1 MPKREVKFRK
11 DGTAHEGHG
20 LGPTVPY
27 DQQPLPTAIQVMAK
41 NARPL
46 DLADAYKRGLID
58 QSDVNWDPKDPNS
71 NWRTVGGYRKLTPER
86 KGKFLEV
93 LELTGR
99 IGLAARAA
107 GVAQNTVRDHR
118 KADPLFNEACTEA
131 EQMYH
136 EVTAGL
142 ILAQARQ
149 GMKDIRY
156 DKEGNLLCERTTYET
171 QIRKLMLER
180 ADESYRM
187 TQKQQLEVTGGAVVV
202 PAPEGSVESWEDV
215 VRKHTGSA
223 PVGSGLGAAALTEGR
238 VVRRSGSDVVTDSAP
253 VGSGLGTDGAA
264 VDTDDGPATDVSPL
278 APAGEE

>member
-1 MPKREVKFRK
+1 MAKREVKFRK
-11 DGTAHEGHG
+11 DGEAHEGHG
-20 LGPTVPY
+20 LGPTIPY
-27 DQQPLPTAIQVMAK
+27 DQQPLPTAIEVMAK

-58 QSDVNWDPKDPNS
+58 KTDVNWDPKDPNS

-118 KADPLFNEACTEA
+118 KADPLFNEACIEA

-215 VRKHTGSA
+215 VRKHTSA
-223 PVGSGLGAAALTEGR
+223 SVVTSGETVEGERALTEGR
-238 VVRRSGSDVVTDSAP
+238 VVKRSIPAP
-253 VGSGLGTDGAA
+253 VGSDLGSDGAA
-264 VDTDDGPATDVSPL
+264 VGTDGEPDSDVAPS
-278 APAGEE
+278 APASEV

>member
-11 DGTAHEGHG
+11 DGEAHEGHG
-20 LGPTVPY
+20 LGPTIPY

-215 VRKHTGSA
+215 VKRHTGAVSRDLA
-223 PVGSGLGAAALTEGR
+223 ADGTAALTEGR
-238 VVRRSGSDVVTDSAP
+238 VVRRPGADEP
-253 VGSGLGTDGAA
+253 VDTVGESSPDGAE
-264 VDTDDGPATDVSPL
+264 VDEQSPSV
-278 APAGEE
+278 PRPEPTGD